1 MSENCDK
8 VFVPRCNEEIWNGE
22 SILNSHLKGKDIILQ
37 QIKMQTSKAISATIN
52 VSDLFLKIK
61 DSELQG
67 VRANAYQLYLNN
79 LMTGTVDS
87 TLLIGDN
94 LAGRIKSLNNIKSL
108 MKPAKMMNKRE
119 VFGKNQKNF
128 QPF

>member
-1 MSENCDK
+1 
-8 VFVPRCNEEIWNGE
+8 
-22 SILNSHLKGKDIILQ
+22 
-37 QIKMQTSKAISATIN
+37 MQTSKSISATIN